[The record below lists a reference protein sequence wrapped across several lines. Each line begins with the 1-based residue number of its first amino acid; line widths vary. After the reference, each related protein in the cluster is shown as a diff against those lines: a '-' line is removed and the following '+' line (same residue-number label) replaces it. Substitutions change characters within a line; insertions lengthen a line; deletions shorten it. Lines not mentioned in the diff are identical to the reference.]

1 MDRWAQPVPL
11 QRLADVPT
19 WFDSLDSSGVPGA
32 MPQVMEPF
40 QAPAAT
46 WMIRMFKTR
55 PCNIDGEHDHRACPW
70 YHSEREKRRPVL
82 IEGSSPAYYSVPCEL
97 RFDDEGICPKG
108 DLCDRCHSNT
118 ELLYHPDLYKK
129 RFCHQPRNCARGK
142 FCAFAHSRE
151 ELLAPYFSPEEENH
165 PTEEFMAHHFKTQWC
180 PIGGPH
186 DWEKCVY
193 AHTYRDF
200 RRVPALGYSSQPCPR
215 WVASTKL
222 NAADTD
228 YLTRCPLGFSCPLAH
243 GAKEQLYHPRF
254 YKANPCSDRH
264 CRRRVLC
271 AFTHGEAPRTRVEH
285 RRVSQWRMIPDAELL
300 LAQFQPNFARPPVY
314 LSEDPKAQSPKAGKG
329 SKAQKPERREVREKD
344 TKPSHGG
351 SLILGSTPEASP
363 VLPGF
368 SGPAAPQFVDF
379 AGYQA
384 PLLLPM
390 SPCSGGSFVMAPTS
404 PTSGM
409 PFPPNETPGN
419 WLKIPKPDLETGSN
433 GWRTNSSFG
442 PGTPVASLPSTPRSV
457 VPSSSTRS
465 GSSPIAEAEG
475 SGSPVAALPI
485 PISLLRP

>member
-1 MDRWAQPVPL
+1 MICAVCM
-11 QRLADVPT
+11 
-19 WFDSLDSSGVPGA
+19 FESL
-32 MPQVMEPF
+32 
-40 QAPAAT
+40 
-46 WMIRMFKTR
+46 
-55 PCNIDGEHDHRACPW
+55 
-70 YHSEREKRRPVL
+70 
-82 IEGSSPAYYSVPCEL
+82 
-97 RFDDEGICPKG
+97 
-108 DLCDRCHSNT
+108 
-118 ELLYHPDLYKK
+118 
-129 RFCHQPRNCARGK
+129 PR
-142 FCAFAHSRE
+142 
-151 ELLAPYFSPEEENH
+151 
-165 PTEEFMAHHFKTQWC
+165 
-180 PIGGPH
+180 
-186 DWEKCVY
+186 
-193 AHTYRDF
+193 
-200 RRVPALGYSSQPCPR
+200 
-215 WVASTKL
+215 

-419 WLKIPKPDLETGSN
+419 WLKIPKPDLETD
-433 GWRTNSSFG
+433 FG
-442 PGTPVASLPSTPRSV
+442 
-457 VPSSSTRS
+457 
-465 GSSPIAEAEG
+465 SPI
-475 SGSPVAALPI
+475 I
-485 PISLLRP
+485 HISYLLF